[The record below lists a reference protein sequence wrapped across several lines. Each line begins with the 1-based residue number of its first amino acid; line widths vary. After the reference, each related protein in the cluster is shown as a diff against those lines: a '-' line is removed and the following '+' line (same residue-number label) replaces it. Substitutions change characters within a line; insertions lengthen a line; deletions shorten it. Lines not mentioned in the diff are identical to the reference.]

1 MANKD
6 IVDRPEKDMSMY
18 PKPDMDEW
26 QEIWKTANVQS
37 SSGEDDNKKRDDV
50 DTSKI
55 ILYDTMP
62 LRKPVT
68 DRMGIQHNSLKF
80 DAPTV
85 ADMKKFDKSAG
96 SAGKDNENIG
106 VKLGFESL
114 AISCSAEPKLS
125 TMVFEQLLPAD
136 MVAIMEKFN
145 RNLWL
150 GVTTN

>member
-1 MANKD
+1 MSNKD
-6 IVDRPEKDMSMY
+6 NAVDRPEKDMSMY

-37 SSGEDDNKKRDDV
+37 SGEDDNKKRGDV
-50 DTSKI
+50 NTSNV

-68 DRMGIQHNSLKF
+68 DRMGIQHNSIKF

-85 ADMKKFDKSAG
+85 ADMKKFDKSAS

-114 AISCSAEPKLS
+114 AISCSAAPKLNA
-125 TMVFEQLLPAD
+125 MIFEQLLPAD

>member
-37 SSGEDDNKKRDDV
+37 SGEDDNKKRDDV
-50 DTSKI
+50 DTSKV

-68 DRMGIQHNSLKF
+68 DRMGIQHYSLKF

-96 SAGKDNENIG
+96 SAGKGHENIG
-106 VKLGFESL
+106 IKLGFESL

-125 TMVFEQLLPAD
+125 TMIFEQLLPAD
-136 MVAIMEKFN
+136 MVAMMEKFN